1 MTTMGEVL
9 RCFRMTQENL
19 LLKKLAEALGM
30 SQSYVSQLESG
41 KKKMSN
47 ENLEKISKFYNVPKS
62 QFYRIFEDANE
73 KNYDHS
79 KLMLDVLETWMKYNK
94 DNL

>member
-19 LLKKLAEALGM
+19 LLSKLAEALGL
-30 SQSYVSQLESG
+30 SSSYVSQLETG

-47 ENLEKISKFYNVPKS
+47 ENLEEISKFYNVPKS

-73 KNYDHS
+73 KNYDHP

-94 DNL
+94 DKL